1 VKKIVLILNFIVL
14 SFLVSAQKNIVL
26 NYQKID
32 SKAIHFGF
40 TLGFNTM
47 DFSISPS
54 NEEWRNDTLA
64 PELNNLSPGFHVAI
78 ISSIRLGENLDFRF
92 LPGISLG
99 QRNLIFYK
107 GGVPISEMKIEST
120 FVDLPFQ
127 LKYKADRINNVRPY
141 LIGGINVRN
150 DMARNK
156 DFNEDEK
163 IYIKLNPFDIYY
175 EMGFGIDFYCTYF
188 KLSTEIKLSVGTMNV
203 LSPQEHESEPQFAN
217 SIDKLKSQLFMVSFH
232 FE

>member
-1 VKKIVLILNFIVL
+1 MKKIVIILHFIVL
-14 SFLVSAQKNIVL
+14 SFLVSAQKSIIM

-32 SKAIHFGF
+32 SKKIHFGF
-40 TLGFNTM
+40 TLGFSTM

-54 NEEWRNDTLA
+54 NKQWRNDTLV

-78 ISSIRLGENLDFRF
+78 ISNIRLGENLDFRF

-99 QRNLIFYK
+99 QRNLLFYK
-107 GGVPISEMKIEST
+107 GGVCISEMKIEST
-120 FVDLPFQ
+120 FIDLPFL
-127 LKYKADRINNVRPY
+127 LKYKADRINNLRPY
-141 LIGGINVRN
+141 LIGGFNVRN

-163 IYIKLNPFDIYY
+163 IYIKLKPFDIYY
-175 EMGFGIDFYCTYF
+175 EMGFGIDFYCAYF
-188 KLSTEIKLSVGTMNV
+188 KLSTELKLSVGTMNV
-203 LSPQEHESEPQFAN
+203 LSMQAHESEPQFKD
-217 SIDKLKSQLFMVSFH
+217 SLDKLKSQIFMVSFH